1 MKAPVTRTKEGG
13 CLRSSKSTD
22 RVKEG
27 GAFITVLHG
36 AGEVRHG
43 ANDVAARAEAA
54 ALPAHCGRKKKGL
67 AQGRV
72 GWLGLPGRSGLGG
85 WLGLPGR
92 SGPGGLARPLGR
104 LARKLKK
111 ISFPI
116 KLNF

>member
-1 MKAPVTRTKEGG
+1 
-13 CLRSSKSTD
+13 
-22 RVKEG
+22 
-27 GAFITVLHG
+27 VLHG
-36 AGEVRHG
+36 AGEGQRG
-43 ANDVAARAEAA
+43 ANDVEARAEAA
-54 ALPAHCGRKKKGL
+54 ALPALCGRKKKGL

-72 GWLGLPGRSGLGG
+72 GWLGLPGRWGLGG

-92 SGPGGLARPLGR
+92 SGPGGLARPLDR